1 MAGDYLDSTGLG
13 KVWAKVKG
21 LFTRPHFY
29 KQVTVQD
36 DDFNVDVSQNGL
48 YVKNLQFTDA
58 DGDQI
63 GWLQNNHDGASYGIS
78 IGCSTPDDSA
88 NNQMLLGI
96 TPTGTPSAWFS
107 QAGTVR
113 NALGA
118 AASSHTHGS
127 ISNTGAITSDT
138 AAASG
143 DKLIIADDSDS
154 SKLKRS
160 GIALGTDTTTFLR
173 NDGTWAAPSAT
184 VTMEDTAVD
193 AAVDAAFGI
202 TVTVYLTNPVNESA
216 FNYCS
221 VYETDSADG
230 YGDSRALGLIDSPSG
245 SGVFEMSGDYQYLQ
259 VEFGGLSVGSPY
271 DTPVTGGVTFVGVPI
286 AGVVIFEVS
295 SDGTATIDGMDYDE

>member
-143 DKLIIADDSDS
+143 DKLVIADDSDS

-173 NDGTWAAPSAT
+173 NDGTWAAPS
-184 VTMEDTAVD
+184 
-193 AAVDAAFGI
+193 
-202 TVTVYLTNPVNESA
+202 
-216 FNYCS
+216 
-221 VYETDSADG
+221 
-230 YGDSRALGLIDSPSG
+230 
-245 SGVFEMSGDYQYLQ
+245 
-259 VEFGGLSVGSPY
+259 GGG
-271 DTPVTGGVTFVGVPI
+271 GGVTYTTQAVSI
-286 AGVVIFEVS
+286 ATSAWSG
-295 SDGTATIDGMDYDE
+295 GTATVSASAVTASNDVIVTPAPASMAAWAAAGVYCSAQGAGTLTFTCSTAPSAALTANVMAFDGAIAQASGESF